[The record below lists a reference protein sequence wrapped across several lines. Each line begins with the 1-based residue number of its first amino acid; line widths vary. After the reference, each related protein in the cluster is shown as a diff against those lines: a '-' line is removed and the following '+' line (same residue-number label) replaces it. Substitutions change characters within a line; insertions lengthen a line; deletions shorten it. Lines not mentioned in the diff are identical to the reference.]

1 VALITHKEN
10 FLYRIPFYPFLI
22 GLYPVLFLWQINYSQ
37 VQAFVIPP
45 ALLLAVEICV
55 PVYLVCWLILRHNPL
70 KAAALAGLALFMFY
84 TYGALFAQFDNLSV
98 AGHIIGRHRY
108 TLPAWL
114 LITAVAAFFIIRSRS
129 NFHNFN
135 LIFNLVSMVLVMVT
149 LAQIGYFWLS
159 SNPFQ
164 QKARKKPAET
174 TLTSSGQK
182 VTDTRPDVYYILMDA
197 FSRQDL
203 LQSEYHLDDSAFIKN
218 LQDLGFTV
226 PDCTQSNYINTE
238 YSMSATLNMNYLDG
252 LGFSIPALVADNSGK
267 LLIPIGKHNLV
278 FSKFEDL
285 GYQTVA
291 FHTAYPIVNITDADI
306 YYDFEATS
314 MPSQRVE
321 SSNFRYMFFKTTMM
335 RVMIEAQEN
344 SPQAFSTLPAWIIQ
358 FINPK
363 DTRFDSRNYRQ
374 YQANL
379 YNFDMIEKIPGI
391 PGKKFVYAHLLA
403 THPPFTF
410 TPTGGFRDIFQ
421 DTPEAYRDQV
431 QYVEIR
437 QIQMVKTLL
446 AKSTNPP
453 VIIIQGDHGY
463 STNPENLPR
472 ILNAYYLPGN
482 RAQKLY
488 PSITPVNTFRL
499 ILNTYFGGNYSM
511 LPDNSYWLDRSF
523 PGGSKLLPKS
533 CVH

>member
-1 VALITHKEN
+1 MTKKEN

-22 GLYPVLFLWQINYSQ
+22 GLYPVLFLWQVNYFQ
-37 VQAFVIPP
+37 LQAFVIPP

-55 PVYLVCWLILRHNPL
+55 PVFLVCWLMLRRHPL
-70 KAAALAGLALFMFY
+70 KAAALAGLVLLMFY
-84 TYGALFAQFDNLSV
+84 TYGALFAQIDNLTV

-108 TLPAWL
+108 TLPLWL
-114 LITAVAAFFIIRSRS
+114 LIAALAAFFIIRSRS

-135 LIFNLVSMVLVMVT
+135 LIFNAVTIFLVVVS

-164 QKARKKPAET
+164 QKAKKKPAET
-174 TLTSSGQK
+174 TSTSASQK

-203 LQSEYHLDDSAFIKN
+203 LQSQYHLDDSAFIKN
-218 LQDLGFTV
+218 LQDLGFTI
-226 PDCTQSNYINTE
+226 PNCTQSNYINTE
-238 YSMSATLNMNYLDG
+238 FSMSATLNMNYLDA
-252 LGFSIPALVADNSGK
+252 LGFKIPALVGGDGASMLTPMD
-267 LLIPIGKHNLV
+267 KHNLI

-285 GYQTVA
+285 GYQTIA
-291 FHTAYPIVNITDADI
+291 FHTAYPFVNITDADI
-306 YYDFEATS
+306 YYDFEQTAA
-314 MPSQRVE
+314 PSQRVE
-321 SSNFRYMFFKTTMM
+321 TSNFRYMFLDTTLM
-335 RVMIEAQEN
+335 RVIIETQEN
-344 SPQAFSTLPAWIIQ
+344 SPQVFSKVPAWLLQ

-363 DTRFDSRNYRQ
+363 DTRFDSRNYRA

-379 YNFDMIEKIPGI
+379 YNFDTIEKIPTL

-410 TPTGGFRDIFQ
+410 TPTGAFRVTFLDS
-421 DTPEAYRDQV
+421 PEAYRDQV
-431 QYVEIR
+431 MFAEVR
-437 QIQMVKTLL
+437 LVQMVKALL
-446 AKSTNPP
+446 AKSTVPP
-453 VIIIQGDHGY
+453 IIVIQGDHAY
-463 STNPENLPR
+463 TTDMPIKPR

-482 RAQKLY
+482 GAQKLY

-499 ILNTYFGGNYSM
+499 ILNTYFGGNYPM
-511 LPDNSYWLDRSF
+511 LPDNSYWLDKSF
-523 PGGSKLLPKS
+523 PGGEKLLENS